1 MDPVHVVEVKEAV
14 LADNEAAAQLN
25 REKMKEQGAVLVNL
39 MGSPGAGKTSTLL
52 QLIRRLKD
60 AFRIAVM
67 EADVDSDVD
76 AKTIAETGVR
86 VIQLHTAGLCHMDAD
101 MTRRGLEAMGTEDL
115 DLILKEI
122 GLKIDAVINLNIEDD
137 ELIKRITGRR
147 LCPTCGEIFNI
158 YYKAPA
164 KEGICDKCG
173 AELITRKDDNLESL
187 TVRLQEYHKNTQPVI
202 EYYEKAG
209 LVANVDAKQG
219 VDEVFGDIRKLL
231 EGLC

>member
-1 MDPVHVVEVKEAV
+1 MN
-14 LADNEAAAQLN
+14 LLII
-25 REKMKEQGAVLVNL
+25 GA
-39 MGSPGAGKTSTLL
+39 PGAGKGTMSDLLINTYHLVHVSTGDMLRAAVKAGTPVGL
-52 QLIRRLKD
+52 KAQEYMNKGALVPDEVIHDIIVERLSQDDIKAGFLFD
-60 AFRIAVM
+60 GYPR
-67 EADVDSDVD
+67 
-76 AKTIAETGVR
+76 TIA
-86 VIQLHTAGLCHMDAD
+86 QAQ
-101 MTRRGLEAMGTEDL
+101 DL
-115 DLILKEI
+115 DQILKEI

-164 KEGICDKCG
+164 KEGVCDKCG

-202 EYYEKAG
+202 EYYDKAG

>member
-1 MDPVHVVEVKEAV
+1 MN
-14 LADNEAAAQLN
+14 LLII
-25 REKMKEQGAVLVNL
+25 GA
-39 MGSPGAGKTSTLL
+39 PGAGKGTMSDLLINTYHLVHVSTGDMLRAAVKAGTPVGL
-52 QLIRRLKD
+52 KAQEYMNKGALVPDEAIHDIIVERLSQDDIKAGFLFD
-60 AFRIAVM
+60 GYPR
-67 EADVDSDVD
+67 
-76 AKTIAETGVR
+76 TIA
-86 VIQLHTAGLCHMDAD
+86 QAQ
-101 MTRRGLEAMGTEDL
+101 DL

-164 KEGICDKCG
+164 KEGVCDKCG

-219 VDEVFGDIRKLL
+219 VDEVFSDIRKLL

>member
-1 MDPVHVVEVKEAV
+1 MN
-14 LADNEAAAQLN
+14 LLII
-25 REKMKEQGAVLVNL
+25 GA
-39 MGSPGAGKTSTLL
+39 PGAGKGTMSDLLINTYHLVHVSTGDMLRAAVKAGTPVGL
-52 QLIRRLKD
+52 KAQEYMNKGALVPDEVIHDIIVERLSQDDIKAGFLFD
-60 AFRIAVM
+60 GYPR
-67 EADVDSDVD
+67 
-76 AKTIAETGVR
+76 TIA
-86 VIQLHTAGLCHMDAD
+86 QAQ
-101 MTRRGLEAMGTEDL
+101 DL

-209 LVANVDAKQG
+209 LVATVDAKQG

>member
-1 MDPVHVVEVKEAV
+1 MN
-14 LADNEAAAQLN
+14 LLII
-25 REKMKEQGAVLVNL
+25 GA
-39 MGSPGAGKTSTLL
+39 PGAGKGTMSDLLINTYHLVHVSTGDMLRAAVKAGTPVGL
-52 QLIRRLKD
+52 KAQEYMNKGALVPDEVIHDIIVERLSQDDIKAGFLFD
-60 AFRIAVM
+60 GYPR
-67 EADVDSDVD
+67 
-76 AKTIAETGVR
+76 TIA
-86 VIQLHTAGLCHMDAD
+86 QAQ
-101 MTRRGLEAMGTEDL
+101 DL

-158 YYKAPA
+158 YYKTPA

>member
-1 MDPVHVVEVKEAV
+1 MN
-14 LADNEAAAQLN
+14 LLII
-25 REKMKEQGAVLVNL
+25 GA
-39 MGSPGAGKTSTLL
+39 PGAGKGTMSDLLINTYHLVHVSTGDMLRAAVKAGTPVGL
-52 QLIRRLKD
+52 KAQEYMNKGALVPDEVIHDIIVERLSQDDIKAGFLFD
-60 AFRIAVM
+60 GYPR
-67 EADVDSDVD
+67 
-76 AKTIAETGVR
+76 TIVQA
-86 VIQLHTAGLCHMDAD
+86 Q
-101 MTRRGLEAMGTEDL
+101 DL
-115 DLILKEI
+115 DLILNEI

>member
-1 MDPVHVVEVKEAV
+1 MN
-14 LADNEAAAQLN
+14 LLII
-25 REKMKEQGAVLVNL
+25 GA
-39 MGSPGAGKTSTLL
+39 PGAGKGTMSDLLINTYHLVHVSTGDMLRAAVKAGTPVGL
-52 QLIRRLKD
+52 KAQEYMNKGALVPDEVIHDIIVERLSQDDIKAGFLFD
-60 AFRIAVM
+60 GYPR
-67 EADVDSDVD
+67 
-76 AKTIAETGVR
+76 TIA
-86 VIQLHTAGLCHMDAD
+86 QAQ
-101 MTRRGLEAMGTEDL
+101 DL
-115 DLILKEI
+115 DQILKEI

>member
-1 MDPVHVVEVKEAV
+1 MN
-14 LADNEAAAQLN
+14 LLII
-25 REKMKEQGAVLVNL
+25 GA
-39 MGSPGAGKTSTLL
+39 PGAGKGTMSDLLINTYHLVHVSTGDMLRAAVKAGTPVGL
-52 QLIRRLKD
+52 KAQEYMNKGALVPDEVIHDIIVERLSQDDIKAGFLFD
-60 AFRIAVM
+60 GYPR
-67 EADVDSDVD
+67 
-76 AKTIAETGVR
+76 TIVQA
-86 VIQLHTAGLCHMDAD
+86 Q
-101 MTRRGLEAMGTEDL
+101 DL

-164 KEGICDKCG
+164 KEGVCDKCG

>member
-1 MDPVHVVEVKEAV
+1 MN
-14 LADNEAAAQLN
+14 LLII
-25 REKMKEQGAVLVNL
+25 GA
-39 MGSPGAGKTSTLL
+39 PGAGKGTMSDLLINTYHLVHVSTGDMLRAAVKAGTPVGL
-52 QLIRRLKD
+52 KAQEYMNKGALVPDEVIHDIIVERLSQDDIKAGFLFD
-60 AFRIAVM
+60 GYPR
-67 EADVDSDVD
+67 
-76 AKTIAETGVR
+76 TIA
-86 VIQLHTAGLCHMDAD
+86 QAQ
-101 MTRRGLEAMGTEDL
+101 DL

-164 KEGICDKCG
+164 KEGVCDKCG

-219 VDEVFGDIRKLL
+219 VDEVFGDIRMLL

>member
-1 MDPVHVVEVKEAV
+1 MN
-14 LADNEAAAQLN
+14 LLII
-25 REKMKEQGAVLVNL
+25 GA
-39 MGSPGAGKTSTLL
+39 PGAGKGTMSDLLINTYHLVHVSTGDMLRAAVKAGTPVGL
-52 QLIRRLKD
+52 KAQEYMNKGALVPDEVIHDIIVERLSQDDIKAGFLFD
-60 AFRIAVM
+60 GYPR
-67 EADVDSDVD
+67 
-76 AKTIAETGVR
+76 TIVQA
-86 VIQLHTAGLCHMDAD
+86 Q
-101 MTRRGLEAMGTEDL
+101 DL

>member
-1 MDPVHVVEVKEAV
+1 MN
-14 LADNEAAAQLN
+14 LLII
-25 REKMKEQGAVLVNL
+25 GA
-39 MGSPGAGKTSTLL
+39 PGAGKGTMSDLLINTYHLVHVSTGDMLRAAVKAGTPVGL
-52 QLIRRLKD
+52 KAQEYMNKGALVPDEVIHDIIVERLSQDDIKAGFLFD
-60 AFRIAVM
+60 GYPR
-67 EADVDSDVD
+67 
-76 AKTIAETGVR
+76 TIA
-86 VIQLHTAGLCHMDAD
+86 QAQ
-101 MTRRGLEAMGTEDL
+101 DL
-115 DLILKEI
+115 DLILNEI